1 MAPPEDAFAV
11 FTPCAD
17 EAHYS
22 MYLGLFGRTLAP
34 GERATAHSRM
44 LVTTETRD
52 AALVDAYR
60 AYIDALGKERQP

>member
-1 MAPPEDAFAV
+1 
-11 FTPCAD
+11 
-17 EAHYS
+17 

>member
-1 MAPPEDAFAV
+1 MPQIAAPLGVRRAPDTGVAVVLMAPPEDAFAE

-34 GERATAHSRM
+34 GEHPDGRC
-44 LVTTETRD
+44 
-52 AALVDAYR
+52 
-60 AYIDALGKERQP
+60 GQ